1 MLSRVTLF
9 EAAPAVELPEVQPSD
24 HSCKR
29 CFENRTCM
37 LYANSETEKSDLT
50 GVRKS
55 HGELMTK
62 FTGQLLPGDLDY
74 FRKWDR
80 LIDMEAHASVGNI
93 ATAWLVD
100 SQSREKATGESI
112 SSLVYDGASPSQEG
126 SGVLLR
132 FRRATDFCSQV
143 KLSSLSIGKGSHV
156 VISTDGNAF
165 DDSQSDPKLE
175 YMNTQRERKKFRHHM
190 NVIRGYLQEARSD
203 EVVISAKREDLDRV
217 RHMCSRYKKFSNDDG
232 QSALMF
238 RVDKDNSA
246 VGIGTLR
253 QNLINLFTA
262 DHARSSKEELSKL
275 DVARQRRLPRLRD
288 SIVRLEVPSF
298 GSTDDSLLFRAAGPR
313 IPGCDLQDLSKEF
326 QTLNQDQQ
334 SAVRKVRTDW
344 VGLGVRAFNFSL

>member
-1 MLSRVTLF
+1 
-9 EAAPAVELPEVQPSD
+9 
-24 HSCKR
+24 
-29 CFENRTCM
+29 M
-37 LYANSETEKSDLT
+37 LYANSETEAKDLS

-55 HGELMTK
+55 HGELMAK

-100 SQSREKATGESI
+100 SQKREKATGESL

-132 FRRATDFCSQV
+132 FRRSSDFLNQT
-143 KLSSLSIGKGSHV
+143 KLESISIGKGSQV

-175 YMNTQRERKKFRHHM
+175 YTNTQREQKKFRHHM
-190 NVIRGYLQEARSD
+190 NVIRGYLEEAKAD
-203 EVVISAKREDLDRV
+203 EVVVSAKREDLDRV
-217 RHMCSRYKKFSNDDG
+217 RHMCSRYKKFSNGAG
-232 QSALMF
+232 QAALMF

-262 DHARSSKEELSKL
+262 DYARNSKEVLSKM
-275 DVARQRRLPRLRD
+275 DVAMQRRLPRLRD
-288 SIVRLEVPSF
+288 FIVRLAPPSF
-298 GSTDDSLLFRAAGPR
+298 GQRDDALLFRAGGPT
-313 IPGCDLQDLSKEF
+313 IPGCDLQDLAQEF
-326 QTLNQDQQ
+326 ERLNQDQQ
-334 SAVRKVRTDW
+334 GAVRKVNIEWAGMDQA
-344 VGLGVRAFNFSL
+344 L